1 MKGYVAKAETGR
13 VDFIEDDLPFP
24 EYLPSGEGI
33 PRNLASEI
41 DELKAKVMKLES
53 AIKSL
58 TAR

>member
-1 MKGYVAKAETGR
+1 MKGYVANAETGR

-24 EYLPSGEGI
+24 EYLSSEEEI
-33 PRNLASEI
+33 PRDLTSEI

-53 AIKSL
+53 AIESL